1 MIYDYEEL
9 ACHLCGL
16 DYDKVCEDGDEW
28 SIITDALEAK
38 YGVDFDTFE
47 EIADALID
55 YTPVV
60 HTSLTDTPVHG
71 YVVKEGKD
79 LWRFIVKK
87 NAQ

>member
-38 YGVDFDTFE
+38 YGVDFDTFAVGDQRFNDGVKNICILP
-47 EIADALID
+47 IA
-55 YTPVV
+55 VV
-60 HTSLTDTPVHG
+60 
-71 YVVKEGKD
+71 
-79 LWRFIVKK
+79 
-87 NAQ
+87 